1 MTDHFYWIWI
11 IFLLFPLVRIIQRYL
26 RKRNMRN
33 YPESTEKQLEMQL
46 KTNSSETIDAPRR
59 NLARPETKDML
70 VLGELNR
77 GAKNF
82 ETVQKITG
90 LKRDELI
97 PILDDLE
104 KRGLIRTEQKSGFF
118 GTKVELYVTDK
129 GFQEY
134 YA

>member
-77 GAKNF
+77 GAKSF

-104 KRGLIRTEQKSGFF
+104 KRGLIRVEQKSGFF
-118 GTKVELYVTDK
+118 GTKIELYVTDK